1 MPINLPSALAAVSG
15 NNPQVAYANARIAES
30 SAVAEAARV
39 LWLPSIHAGLSYDNH
54 GGPLQA
60 ENGDVSDQ
68 SRSALQVGLGMGAVA
83 ADSPRVAGVTAN
95 FHMADAIFQPRIA
108 DHVVAGREDAATTV
122 VHDLLL
128 SAALA
133 YVDLLRACQEKAI
146 AEETL
151 HNAQRLAD
159 LTAAFARAGQGSR
172 ADADRAEAE
181 LAVRR
186 NEVLQAEE
194 STRVASAR
202 LAEFLH
208 ADATQLWVPQEP
220 GVVPLCLVPPEVPL
234 RQLVG
239 QGMANRPE
247 LAESRELVSAASE
260 RLQREQFAPLVPSV
274 LLGLSTSGFGGGP
287 GDTIAN
293 FRDRFDFDAMAYWE
307 LRNLGCGDLAA
318 RNQARAQVDQARF
331 RQVRLMDQVA
341 REVVEAHVQVE
352 SRRSQIAV
360 AEAGVKAAA
369 ASYRLNIERIRN
381 AKGLP
386 LEALQSIQA
395 LDQSRREYLRAATSY
410 NEAQFR
416 LHRALGWPI
425 CPADLQT
432 PRAPQNMP

>member
-1 MPINLPSALAAVSG
+1 MPINFPSALAAVSG

-60 ENGDVSDQ
+60 ENGDVSDE

-83 ADSPRVAGVTAN
+83 ADSPRVAGVLAN

-108 DHVVAGREDAATTV
+108 DHVVAGRQDAATAV

-128 SAALA
+128 SVALS
-133 YVDLLRACQEKAI
+133 YVDLLRSFQEKAI

-186 NEVLQAEE
+186 NEVLRAEE

-202 LAEFLH
+202 LAEQLH

-220 GVVPLCLVPPEVPL
+220 GVVPLCLVPREVPL

-247 LAESRELVSAASE
+247 LAESQELVSAAAE
-260 RLQREQFAPLVPSV
+260 RLRREQFAPLVPSV

-293 FRDRFDFDAMAYWE
+293 YRDRFDFDAMAYWE

-318 RNQARAQVDQARF
+318 RNQARAQVDQARL
-331 RQVRLMDQVA
+331 RQVRLMDRVA
-341 REVVEAHVQVE
+341 REVVEAHAQVE

-369 ASYRLNIERIRN
+369 TSYRLNIERIRN

-395 LDQSRREYLRAATSY
+395 LDLSRREYLRAVTSY

-425 CPADLQT
+425 AAADLQ
-432 PRAPQNMP
+432 RAGG